1 MKKQFKN
8 ITILGLAILLATIT
22 ALTVKKDKTFSDLTM
37 NEIIEIIDEEANEF
51 VNENGYSDVTKKYV
65 MTEMKNAILN
75 NMEEHE
81 VRYEFTLDNHHYSEL
96 VHAK

>member
-1 MKKQFKN
+1 MKKQFKT

-51 VNENGYSDVTKKYV
+51 VNENGYSDVTKNYV
-65 MTEMKNAILN
+65 MAEMKNAILN